1 MCCLI
6 IELCCDHRVRLS
18 LQSLIHFRMLA
29 LRCACRQLL
38 GINDPLVFTA
48 AAAARS
54 YAAAGPD
61 ERTKVQPTPHSC
73 STTQQL

>member
-1 MCCLI
+1 
-6 IELCCDHRVRLS
+6 
-18 LQSLIHFRMLA
+18 MLA
-29 LRCACRQLL
+29 LRGACRQLL
-38 GINDPLVFTA
+38 GINEPLVFTA

-61 ERTKVQPTPHSC
+61 ERAKVQVLYTPHSC

>member
-1 MCCLI
+1 
-6 IELCCDHRVRLS
+6 
-18 LQSLIHFRMLA
+18 MLA